1 MSSASN
7 SSYFTEEHEM
17 LRTQIRRLVEE
28 EIKPNGEQWERD
40 GIVPRSFI
48 KKMGEMGLLGIRV
61 PECFGGSGMDVF
73 GWVLLAEELGR
84 STYAGA
90 EGVATIHSI
99 MAAPH
104 LLHAG
109 SEAQLEKYMPGT
121 VTGDILTAIA
131 ISEADAASDVGGMRT
146 RAERRDGYW
155 LLNGA
160 KFYIS
165 NGINADI
172 YFVAARTDPDSK
184 GPKGISMFIVE
195 KGTPGFRVGRK
206 LEKMGYR
213 SNDTAELIFEDC
225 RVPAENLLGI
235 EGRGFYALMNNLQNE
250 RLVLAAANVGQS
262 FTALKMTLDYV
273 QDRKTFGVPLIER
286 QTIRH
291 RLATLLTR
299 CEAGRQL
306 VYHAAAMVA
315 RGEDAVQE
323 VSMCKAYWGELVNEV
338 MYACLQFHGGY
349 GYLQEGGIERM
360 ARDARLCSIG
370 GGATEIML
378 EEIAKRFEKSAGW
391 N

>member
-1 MSSASN
+1 MSSQ
-7 SSYFTEEHEM
+7 YFTEEHEL
-17 LRTQIRRLVEE
+17 LRGQIRRLVET
-28 EIKPNGEQWERD
+28 EIKPNGDKWEED

-48 KKMGEMGLLGIRV
+48 KKMGELGLLGIRV
-61 PECFGGSGMDVF
+61 PERFGGSGMDVF
-73 GWVLLAEELGR
+73 GWVVLAEELGR

-90 EGVATIHSI
+90 AGVATIHSV

-109 SEAQLEKYMPGT
+109 SEEQLERFMPGT

-146 RAERRDGYW
+146 RAVRGEGGW
-155 LLNGA
+155 VLNGS

-172 YFVAARTDPDSK
+172 YFVAARTDPGSK
-184 GPKGISMFIVE
+184 GPKGISMFIIE
-195 KGTPGFRVGRK
+195 KDMPGFRVGRK

-225 RVPAENLLGI
+225 IVPEKNLLGV

-250 RLVLAAANVGQS
+250 RLVLASSNIGES
-262 FTALKMTLDYV
+262 LTALKMTIDYV
-273 QDRKTFGVPLIER
+273 RDRKTFGVPLIER
-286 QTIRH
+286 QVIRQ
-291 RLATLLTR
+291 RLATLHTR

-306 VYHAAAMVA
+306 VYHAASMVA
-315 RGEDAVQE
+315 RGEDAVRE

-349 GYLQEGGIERM
+349 GYLREGVIERM

-378 EEIAKRFEKSAGW
+378 DEIAKRW
-391 N
+391 DNVPYWQ

>member
-1 MSSASN
+1 MSQN
-7 SSYFTEEHEM
+7 YLTEEHEM
-17 LRTQIRRLVEE
+17 LRQQVRRLVEE
-28 EIKPNGEQWERD
+28 EIKPNGDEWEKN

-48 KKMGEMGLLGIRV
+48 KKMGELGLLGIRV
-61 PECFGGSGMDVF
+61 PERFGGSGMDVF
-73 GWVLLAEELGR
+73 GWVVLAEELGR

-90 EGVATIHSI
+90 EGVATIHSV

-109 SEAQLEKYMPGT
+109 NEEQLQRFMPGT
-121 VTGDILTAIA
+121 VTGDVVTAIA
-131 ISEADAASDVGGMRT
+131 ISEADAASDVGAMRT
-146 RAERRDGYW
+146 RAERVLGGW
-155 LLNGA
+155 KLNGA

-172 YFVAARTDPDSK
+172 YFVAARTDPASK

-195 KGTPGFRVGRK
+195 KGMAGFRTGRK
-206 LEKMGYR
+206 LEKMGYL

-225 RVPAENLLGI
+225 FVPDANLLGV

-250 RLVLAAANVGQS
+250 RLVLTAANVGQS
-262 FTALKMTLDYV
+262 FTALKMTIDYLSN
-273 QDRKTFGVPLIER
+273 RKTFGVPLIER
-286 QTIRH
+286 QALRH
-291 RLATLLTR
+291 RLATLLAR
-299 CEAGRQL
+299 CQAGRAL
-306 VYHAAAMVA
+306 VYEAAAKVA
-315 RGEDAVQE
+315 RGEDAVLE

-349 GYLQEGGIERM
+349 GYLKEGVIERM

-378 EEIAKRFEKSAGW
+378 EEIARRWDKIEQW
-391 N
+391 Q

>member
-1 MSSASN
+1 MT
-7 SSYFTEEHEM
+7 SSYFTEEHEL
-17 LRTQIRRLVEE
+17 LRQQIRRLVEE
-28 EIKPNGEQWERD
+28 EIKPNGEEWERN
-40 GIVPRSFI
+40 GIVPRSYI
-48 KKMGEMGLLGIRV
+48 KKMGELGLLGIRV
-61 PECFGGSGMDVF
+61 PERFGGSDMDVF
-73 GWVLLAEELGR
+73 GWVVLAEELGR
-84 STYAGA
+84 STFAGA
-90 EGVATIHSI
+90 EGVATIHSV

-109 SEAQLEKYMPGT
+109 SEEQLQRYMPGT

-146 RAERRDGYW
+146 KAERVPGGW
-155 LLNGA
+155 QLNGA

-172 YFVAARTDPDSK
+172 YFVAARTDPGSK

-195 KGTPGFRVGRK
+195 KGMPGFRAGRK
-206 LEKMGYR
+206 LEKMGYL

-225 RVPAENLLGI
+225 FVPDSNLLGV

-250 RLVLAAANVGQS
+250 RLVLASANVGQS
-262 FTALKMTLDYV
+262 LTALKMTIDFV
-273 QDRKTFGVPLIER
+273 RERKTFGVPLIER
-286 QTIRH
+286 QTIRQ
-291 RLATLLTR
+291 RLAILHTR

-306 VYHAAAMVA
+306 LYNTAGMVA
-315 RGEDAVQE
+315 RGEDAVRE

-338 MYACLQFHGGY
+338 MYTCLQFHGGY
-349 GYLQEGGIERM
+349 GYLKEGVIERM

-378 EEIAKRFEKSAGW
+378 DEIAKRW
-391 N
+391 DNVPYWQ